1 MPEMTAHGSDAEK
14 LAELYRRKQEVEA
27 QLEQEMSRWEE
38 LSLQVEEQ
46 EI

>member
-1 MPEMTAHGSDAEK
+1 MEEK
-14 LAELYRRKQEVEA
+14 LAERYRRKQEVEA